1 MPWVT
6 IFAVYFVVWWLV
18 LFMVLPFKVH
28 NQVDTG
34 QITLGT
40 EPGAPAILRLWPK
53 LAITSVVALVFTL
66 LLLWG
71 LSQPLIREYW
81 S

>member
-1 MPWVT
+1 MWVT
-6 IFAVYFVVWWLV
+6 ILAVYFVVWWMV
-18 LFMVLPFKVH
+18 LFAVLPFGVK

-34 QITLGT
+34 EIVPGT
-40 EPGAPAILRLWPK
+40 EPGAPVHPFLWK
-53 LAITSVVALVFTL
+53 RIIATTLVSAVVTA

-81 S
+81 K